1 MEKLKNVE
9 FDSVVSTVEF
19 RTASKE
25 VVVRKVY
32 LLSEGAC
39 RKFENVYSLTTMPLQ
54 VALEIAAAEVKQVGL
69 VDYVSED

>member
-9 FDSVVSTVEF
+9 FDAVVSTIEF
-19 RTASKE
+19 HPASKE
-25 VVVRKVY
+25 VVVRKNY
-32 LLSEGAC
+32 LLPDGTC
-39 RKFENVYSLTTMPLQ
+39 KKFENVYSLTTIPLQ